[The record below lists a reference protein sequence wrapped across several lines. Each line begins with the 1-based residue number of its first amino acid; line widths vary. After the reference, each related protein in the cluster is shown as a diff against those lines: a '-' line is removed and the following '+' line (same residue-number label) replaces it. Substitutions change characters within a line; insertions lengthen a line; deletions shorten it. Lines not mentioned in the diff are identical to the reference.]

1 MHSSVRTAR
10 STLSAAV
17 TAAPAAP
24 AARDET
30 APATVTTPVP
40 PDRPLPAP
48 LGEPSAAREWR
59 TWGLLVGGC
68 FLFFLALL
76 NPYWVPSGDGDLY
89 VAIARSIALG
99 EGYKFN
105 GQQVNICPPG
115 WPVLLA
121 GIMQVSPT
129 FLAFKLVMIVAMTA
143 QLGMW
148 YWLLRRMVAPLVA
161 GAAVAIS
168 AALPHVYSLTFWTHT
183 EAVYCALSTG
193 AMLIA
198 LQIAERRGGVGWRVP
213 LLLALCAG
221 CVVIRW
227 AGVLQV
233 LTIGACLMHGRA
245 WWRLGDR
252 RVLGRWLVAG
262 GGVAIAASTF
272 FILRS
277 ELALTREQAI
287 AAAEAGAVFDE
298 TVQVAQA
305 TTESQRVDLVNFPL
319 DRKRT
324 AAEEMYRRVAEGG
337 RWFSWFYWQPFRF
350 LSSVSAVAWVDVAV
364 GWIAISV
371 LTVAVVLG
379 CRRREWIWLG
389 AAAYCAALVLNWPNA
404 NARYLVPLAP
414 LLVAGIVVG
423 LKASFVRWTRS
434 DSWELFAIG
443 GLLASAIV
451 GLALQQVPSVFP
463 YQFTLIPL
471 WTVAAIWAFR
481 LLAIGRGEVFAR
493 RSARAIGWAFVVG
506 VIACSG
512 VLYAIDLAVARSN
525 RFYDRYEAG
534 FHEELIAACYQ
545 LNQMNL
551 GDGDVAVS
559 EKYQNLG
566 RTRKSK
572 YAVRAAALL
581 TNRVVLTVPDK
592 LAGEPVRSDLLRWC
606 QRRDVDYY
614 LHQKPNVPWR
624 VWHFV
629 LPRWLNQKL
638 VKDPLPADTGGWTLY
653 ALAYQ
658 RVPAAPPLF
667 GGPPTMPT
675 IPTPIPATV
684 PLWEY
689 RRSAS
694 MIELPKVRGWPT
706 RVPGV

>member
-1 MHSSVRTAR
+1 MHTSARTAR
-10 STLSAAV
+10 SSLS
-17 TAAPAAP
+17 
-24 AARDET
+24 
-30 APATVTTPVP
+30 ATVTAPRGVTPTEAIVRP
-40 PDRPLPAP
+40 AGDPDRD
-48 LGEPSAAREWR
+48 WR
-59 TWGLLVGGC
+59 IWAGLVGGG
-68 FLFFLALL
+68 FLFFLLLL

-89 VAIARSIALG
+89 LAIARSIALG
-99 EGYKFN
+99 EGYRFN

-115 WPVLLA
+115 WPLLLA
-121 GIMQVSPT
+121 GIMQISPT

-148 YWLLRRMVAPLVA
+148 YWLLRRMVPPLVA
-161 GAAVAIS
+161 AASVAIA
-168 AALPHVYSLTFWTHT
+168 AALPHLYSLTFWTHT
-183 EAVYCALSTG
+183 EAVYCVLSTG

-198 LQIAERRGGVGWRVP
+198 LQIAERRGGLGWRVP

-221 CVVIRW
+221 CVLVRW

-233 LTIGACLMHGRA
+233 LTIGACLMHGRD
-245 WWRLGDR
+245 WWRLTDR
-252 RVLGRWLVAG
+252 EVLRRTS
-262 GGVAIAASTF
+262 IAAAGVMVAVATL

-277 ELALTREQAI
+277 ELTLTREQAI
-287 AAAEAGAVFDE
+287 AAAEAGAVFE
-298 TVQVAQA
+298 ESVQAAQA
-305 TTESQRVDLVNFPL
+305 TTESQRVDLVNFPT

-324 AAEEMYRRVAEGG
+324 AAEELYRRVAEGG

-350 LSSVSAVAWVDVAV
+350 TSSVPTVAWVDVAV

-379 CRRREWIWLG
+379 CRRRQWIWLG
-389 AAAYCAALVLNWPNA
+389 AALYCGILVLNWPNA

-423 LKASFVRWTRS
+423 LQASFVRWTRS
-434 DSWELFAIG
+434 DSWELFAVA
-443 GLLASAIV
+443 GLVIVAIS

-463 YQFTLIPL
+463 YQFSLIPL
-471 WTVAAIWAFR
+471 WTLAAIWAVR

-493 RSARAIGWAFVVG
+493 RSARAIGWMFVIS
-506 VIACSG
+506 VIACSS

-525 RFYDRYEAG
+525 RYYDRYEAG
-534 FHEELIAACYQ
+534 FHEELIAACFQ
-545 LNQMNL
+545 LNQMGL
-551 GDGDVAVS
+551 GDGALAVS

-606 QRRDVDYY
+606 QRRGVTYY
-614 LHQKPNVPWR
+614 LNQKPNVPWR

-629 LPRWLNQKL
+629 LPRWLNEKL
-638 VKDPLPADTGGWTLY
+638 TRDPLPPDTGGWTLY
-653 ALAYQ
+653 SVSFQ
-658 RVPAAPPLF
+658 RVPAAPPVF
-667 GGPPTMPT
+667 AGPPSMPSV
-675 IPTPIPATV
+675 PTTV
-684 PLWEY
+684 PTTQPAWEF

-694 MIELPKVRGWPT
+694 MIQLPRIRNWPT
-706 RVPGV
+706 RVPGM